1 MGLTSE
7 RGCILDWLRV
17 IGMARGLTD
26 RRRDSLGV
34 RGRVEIEV
42 VGLYDLGVVSFETKA
57 LGLDEWSES

>member
-1 MGLTSE
+1 
-7 RGCILDWLRV
+7 
-17 IGMARGLTD
+17 MARGLTD